1 MTLIDNEG
9 RKSEADPDVFGY
21 IPDGR
26 NIFLENVS
34 LGVTDKGQAIF
45 SVAPDATGFEFEL
58 AGADLLNDD
67 RGTLPLGI

>member
-21 IPDGR
+21 IPDDR

-34 LGVTDKGQAIF
+34 PGVT
-45 SVAPDATGFEFEL
+45 VR
-58 AGADLLNDD
+58 D
-67 RGTLPLGI
+67 RRS